1 MRTGPLYERLKFVFP
16 KYSEGQSSPHTG
28 VLKSRGRLS
37 QVLFCRCVS
46 VLLSSIQH
54 QQLKPMRTRQEMSTK
69 MAFDGLVS
77 VNLAQ
82 TLETKLSAHSGC
94 TYADRFHGAF

>member
-1 MRTGPLYERLKFVFP
+1 MDGPLYERLKFVFP

-46 VLLSSIQH
+46 VLISSIQH
-54 QQLKPMRTRQEMSTK
+54 QHLKPMRMRQEMSTTI
-69 MAFDGLVS
+69 AFDGLVS
-77 VNLAQ
+77 VIWAQ
-82 TLETKLSAHSGC
+82 TLETKLSAYSSS
-94 TYADRFHGAF
+94 TY